1 VSNTNHS
8 NSYSRKVYKK
18 DKDRPFKPS
27 RVPSPIYGYQ
37 ERRKEKEVHEI
48 PAYIR
53 KDRTSNQNELKENNH
68 QFKEEKEYQQ
78 RNQQQ
83 MEQVKKTE
91 VASKESE
98 VNSKETGS
106 VIQKNRSEEHTSE
119 LQSRF

>member
-1 VSNTNHS
+1 HTSTTLIHLS
-8 NSYSRKVYKK
+8 SLHDALPIY
-18 DKDRPFKPS
+18 RPFKPS

-83 MEQVKKTE
+83 MEQVKMPA
-91 VASKESE
+91 VASQESE

-106 VIQKNRSEEHTSE
+106 VIQKNNENNA
-119 LQSRF
+119 